1 MKLVIEGITKL
12 HFKTFYG
19 RKISN
24 IRVDNRGKGDG
35 TDSAYVFTFPELSI
49 AIKSPNW
56 KPVSFWKPNGM
67 GKSWE
72 SSFEVWLSQH
82 PNREGKYEMF
92 VMGLHGVTCYDVPMR
107 ELHTL
112 DSFSIVMGVV
122 VNRCKR
128 YWETL

>member
-49 AIKSPNW
+49 ALKSPNW
-56 KPVSFWKPNGM
+56 KPNGM
-67 GKSWE
+67 GMSWE
-72 SSFEVWLSQH
+72 SSFEVWLSQY
-82 PNREGKYEMF
+82 PNGGGKYEMF
-92 VMGLHGVTCYDVPMR
+92 VMGLHGVTCYDIPMW
-107 ELHTL
+107 ELRTL

-122 VNRCKR
+122 VNRCKQ
-128 YWETL
+128 YWGTL

>member
-49 AIKSPNW
+49 ALKSPN
-56 KPVSFWKPNGM
+56 WKPNGM

-82 PNREGKYEMF
+82 PNWEGKYEMF
-92 VMGLHGVTCYDVPMR
+92 VMGLHGVTCYDIPMR

-112 DSFSIVMGVV
+112 DSFSVVMGVV
-122 VNRCKR
+122 VNRCKE
-128 YWETL
+128 YWKTL